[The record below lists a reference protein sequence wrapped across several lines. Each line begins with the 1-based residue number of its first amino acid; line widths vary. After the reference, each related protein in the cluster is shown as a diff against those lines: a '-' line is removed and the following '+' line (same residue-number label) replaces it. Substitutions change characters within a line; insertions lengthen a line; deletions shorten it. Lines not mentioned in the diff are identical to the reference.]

1 MKEQNKTFRL
11 STTEIK
17 LSKMIQKH
25 LKEND
30 LILDKVRTGEQTS
43 DIPVGGRSLFM
54 IVKQRERISLNLQTK
69 LIEFFGLDWELK
81 IKKSGLKKY

>member
-1 MKEQNKTFRL
+1 MKDKETTIRL
-11 STTEIK
+11 SATEIK

-25 LKEND
+25 LSDND

-43 DIPVGGRSLFM
+43 EIPVGGRSLFM

-69 LIEFFGLDWELK
+69 LIEFFGLDWELQ
-81 IKKSGLKKY
+81 IKKS

>member
-1 MKEQNKTFRL
+1 MKEQNKTVRL
-11 STTEIK
+11 SQTEIK

-25 LKEND
+25 LKDNN

-69 LIEFFGLDWELK
+69 LIEFFGLEWELK
-81 IKKSGLKKY
+81 IKKS

>member
-1 MKEQNKTFRL
+1 MKDKETTIRL
-11 STTEIK
+11 SQTEIK

-25 LKEND
+25 LSDND

-43 DIPVGGRSLFM
+43 EIPVGGRSLFM

-69 LIEFFGLDWELK
+69 LIEFFGLDWELQ
-81 IKKSGLKKY
+81 IKK

>member
-1 MKEQNKTFRL
+1 MKEQNKTVRL
-11 STTEIK
+11 SATEIK

-25 LKEND
+25 LSDND

-69 LIEFFGLDWELK
+69 LIEFFGLDWELQ
-81 IKKSGLKKY
+81 IKK

>member
-1 MKEQNKTFRL
+1 MKDKETTIRL

-25 LKEND
+25 LKDNN

-81 IKKSGLKKY
+81 IKK

>member
-1 MKEQNKTFRL
+1 MKEQNKTVRL
-11 STTEIK
+11 SQTEIK

-25 LKEND
+25 LKDND

-81 IKKSGLKKY
+81 IKK

>member
-1 MKEQNKTFRL
+1 MKEQNKTVRL
-11 STTEIK
+11 SATEIK

-25 LKEND
+25 LSDNN
-30 LILDKVRTGEQTS
+30 LILDKVRTVEQTS

-69 LIEFFGLDWELK
+69 LIEFFGLDWELQ
-81 IKKSGLKKY
+81 IKKS

>member
-1 MKEQNKTFRL
+1 MKEKIKTTDL
-11 STTEIK
+11 SLTEIK

-25 LKEND
+25 LKDNN

-43 DIPVGGRSLFM
+43 DIPLGGRSLFM

-69 LIEFFGLDWELK
+69 LIEFFGLEWELK
-81 IKKSGLKKY
+81 IKK

>member
-1 MKEQNKTFRL
+1 MKDKETTIRL

-25 LKEND
+25 LSDND

-81 IKKSGLKKY
+81 IKK

>member
-1 MKEQNKTFRL
+1 MKEQNKTIRL
-11 STTEIK
+11 SQTEIK

-25 LKEND
+25 LKDNN

-81 IKKSGLKKY
+81 IKKS

>member
-1 MKEQNKTFRL
+1 MKEQNKTVRL
-11 STTEIK
+11 SQTEIK

-25 LKEND
+25 LNDND

-43 DIPVGGRSLFM
+43 DIPVGGKNLFM

-69 LIEFFGLDWELK
+69 LIEFFGLDWELQ
-81 IKKSGLKKY
+81 IKK

>member
-1 MKEQNKTFRL
+1 MEYKDKRIILTA
-11 STTEIK
+11 TEIK

-25 LKEND
+25 LDDND

-43 DIPVGGRSLFM
+43 DIPVGGRSMYL
-54 IVKQRERISLNLQTK
+54 IVKRRERISLNLQTK

-81 IKKSGLKKY
+81 MKKK

>member
-1 MKEQNKTFRL
+1 MKEQNKTIRL
-11 STTEIK
+11 SQTEIK

-25 LKEND
+25 LKNNN

-81 IKKSGLKKY
+81 IKKS

>member
-1 MKEQNKTFRL
+1 MKEQNKTVRL
-11 STTEIK
+11 SQTEIK

-25 LKEND
+25 LKDND

-81 IKKSGLKKY
+81 IKKS

>member
-1 MKEQNKTFRL
+1 MKEQNKTVRL
-11 STTEIK
+11 SQTEIK

-25 LKEND
+25 LKDNN

-81 IKKSGLKKY
+81 IKKS

>member
-1 MKEQNKTFRL
+1 MKEQNKTVRL
-11 STTEIK
+11 SQTEIK

-25 LKEND
+25 LKDND

-69 LIEFFGLDWELK
+69 LIEFFGHDWELK
-81 IKKSGLKKY
+81 IKKS

>member
-1 MKEQNKTFRL
+1 MKEQNKTVRL
-11 STTEIK
+11 SQTEIK

-25 LKEND
+25 LKDNN

-43 DIPVGGRSLFM
+43 DIPLGGRSLFM

-81 IKKSGLKKY
+81 IKKS

>member
-1 MKEQNKTFRL
+1 MKEQNKTVRL
-11 STTEIK
+11 SQTEIK

-25 LKEND
+25 LNDND

-43 DIPVGGRSLFM
+43 EIPVGGRSLFM

-81 IKKSGLKKY
+81 IKK

>member
-1 MKEQNKTFRL
+1 MKEQNKTVRL

-25 LKEND
+25 LKENN

-81 IKKSGLKKY
+81 IKKS

>member
-1 MKEQNKTFRL
+1 MKEQNKTIRL
-11 STTEIK
+11 SATEIK

-25 LKEND
+25 LND
-30 LILDKVRTGEQTS
+30 NNLILDKVRTGEQTS

-54 IVKQRERISLNLQTK
+54 IVKQRELISLNLQTK

-81 IKKSGLKKY
+81 IKK

>member
-1 MKEQNKTFRL
+1 MKEQNKTVRL
-11 STTEIK
+11 SQTEIK

-25 LKEND
+25 LKDNN

-43 DIPVGGRSLFM
+43 EIPVGGRSLFM

-69 LIEFFGLDWELK
+69 LIEFFGLEWELK
-81 IKKSGLKKY
+81 IKKS

>member
-1 MKEQNKTFRL
+1 MKEQNKTVRL

-25 LKEND
+25 LRDND

-81 IKKSGLKKY
+81 IKKS

>member
-1 MKEQNKTFRL
+1 MKEQNKTVRL

-25 LKEND
+25 LKDND

-81 IKKSGLKKY
+81 IKKS

>member
-1 MKEQNKTFRL
+1 MKEQNKTVRL

-25 LKEND
+25 LKDNN

-69 LIEFFGLDWELK
+69 LIEFFGHDWELK
-81 IKKSGLKKY
+81 IKKS

>member
-81 IKKSGLKKY
+81 IKKS

>member
-1 MKEQNKTFRL
+1 
-11 STTEIK
+11 
-17 LSKMIQKH
+17 MIQKH
-25 LKEND
+25 LNDND

-69 LIEFFGLDWELK
+69 LIEFFGLDWELQ
-81 IKKSGLKKY
+81 IKK

>member
-1 MKEQNKTFRL
+1 MKEQNKTIRL

-25 LKEND
+25 LKENN

-69 LIEFFGLDWELK
+69 LIEFFGLDWELQ
-81 IKKSGLKKY
+81 IKK

>member
-1 MKEQNKTFRL
+1 MKDKETTIRL

-25 LKEND
+25 LSDNN

-81 IKKSGLKKY
+81 IKKS

>member
-1 MKEQNKTFRL
+1 MKDKETTIRL
-11 STTEIK
+11 SATEIK

-25 LKEND
+25 LNDND

-69 LIEFFGLDWELK
+69 LIEFFGLDWELQ
-81 IKKSGLKKY
+81 IKKL

>member
-1 MKEQNKTFRL
+1 MKEQNKTVRL

-25 LKEND
+25 LKNNN

-81 IKKSGLKKY
+81 IKKS

>member
-1 MKEQNKTFRL
+1 MKEQNKTVRL

-25 LKEND
+25 LKDNN

-81 IKKSGLKKY
+81 IKKS

>member
-1 MKEQNKTFRL
+1 MKDKETTIRL

-25 LKEND
+25 LKDNN

-81 IKKSGLKKY
+81 IKKS

>member
-1 MKEQNKTFRL
+1 MKEQNKTVRL
-11 STTEIK
+11 SQTEIK

-25 LKEND
+25 LRDND

-81 IKKSGLKKY
+81 IKKS

>member
-1 MKEQNKTFRL
+1 MKDKETTIRL
-11 STTEIK
+11 SQTEIK
-17 LSKMIQKH
+17 LSQMIQKH
-25 LKEND
+25 LNDND

-69 LIEFFGLDWELK
+69 LIEFFGLLWELK
-81 IKKSGLKKY
+81 IKK

>member
-1 MKEQNKTFRL
+1 MKDKETTIRL

-25 LKEND
+25 LSDNN

-69 LIEFFGLDWELK
+69 LIEFFGLDWELQ
-81 IKKSGLKKY
+81 IKK

>member
-1 MKEQNKTFRL
+1 MKEQNKTVRL
-11 STTEIK
+11 SQTEIK

-25 LKEND
+25 LKENN

-81 IKKSGLKKY
+81 IKKS

>member
-1 MKEQNKTFRL
+1 MKDKETTIRL

-25 LKEND
+25 LNDND

-69 LIEFFGLDWELK
+69 LIEFFGLDWELQ
-81 IKKSGLKKY
+81 IKK

>member
-1 MKEQNKTFRL
+1 MEYKDKSIRL
-11 STTEIK
+11 TKTEIK

-25 LKEND
+25 LDDNN

-43 DIPVGGRSLFM
+43 DIPVGGRSLYL
-54 IVKQRERISLNLQTK
+54 IVKQREQISLNLQTK

-81 IKKSGLKKY
+81 IKTT